1 MLKYIMSRGKT
12 NDRKAGRKMK
22 DIEMTDKQALRENI
36 LTRIDEL
43 DRLEPTDEEMR
54 RRIEE
59 RKKELRKA
67 LSTTDAI

>member
-1 MLKYIMSRGKT
+1 
-12 NDRKAGRKMK
+12 MK

-54 RRIEE
+54 RRIEK

>member
-1 MLKYIMSRGKT
+1 MSRGKP
-12 NDRKAGRKMK
+12 NDRKAGGKMK

>member
-1 MLKYIMSRGKT
+1 MSKGKT
-12 NDRKAGRKMK
+12 NDRKAGGKMQ